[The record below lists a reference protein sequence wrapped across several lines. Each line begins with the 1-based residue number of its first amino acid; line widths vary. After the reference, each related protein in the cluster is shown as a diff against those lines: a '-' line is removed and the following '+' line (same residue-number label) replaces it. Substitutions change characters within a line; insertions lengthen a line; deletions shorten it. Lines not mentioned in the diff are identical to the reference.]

1 MLYTDFMQKA
11 VDLTVVEAD
20 NGLFYL
26 EPMWRS
32 ILNDNNMNIAEITDA
47 KLKWCDVFDVLKL
60 VVEKENT
67 INSKK
72 PVVIDW
78 IYNIITT
85 QVEPAILEEQNDY
98 VKTLT
103 EYLKTKRETEI
114 VKDKEEWDKFTKT

>member
-78 IYNIITT
+78 IYSMITT
-85 QVEPAILEEQNDY
+85 QVEPAILEEENDY

-103 EYLKTKRETEI
+103 EYRKTKRETEI
-114 VKDKEEWDKFTKT
+114 LKDKEEWDKFTKT

>member
-114 VKDKEEWDKFTKT
+114 LKDKEEWDKFTKT

>member
-103 EYLKTKRETEI
+103 GYLKTKRETEI
-114 VKDKEEWDKFTKT
+114 LKDKEEWDKFTKT